1 MKTLL
6 TIIILVFVFN
16 INASFG
22 NAQTTFT
29 DYITSLENLKD
40 KKFRKIIIT
49 EIREYMRRFPEAKN
63 LNEMQF
69 KIATIY
75 HDSKDEAKSFFAHLE
90 ILYLYPESNAIAV
103 SQDRIRSILI
113 QKKKFKKMAAKI
125 EPIIVPAASDMQKE
139 EAYFFFL
146 KTMTDLQFK
155 KIRNPLQRGY
165 LNYLARY
172 PDSGNASTIIFWLGE
187 LLIDDRDAYEGLA
200 QFQKIAYLYPSSIH
214 VTASKLKTAEIF
226 HKKLDQPQ
234 KAILAYE
241 EFLLEYP
248 DDPQAGYAQFQI
260 AKINEKEKKKYLE
273 AIEAYSAVAQRHPQS
288 VEAVPALFEA
298 ARLYEDKFK
307 EYDQAIRIYTE
318 IVRDF
323 PEDVKAPHAYA
334 EAARIYEKRL
344 KDYFNAANVYFK
356 IYGHYPNSTIAV
368 ESLYAA
374 AELNEDKLQ
383 DYDKALMYYR
393 FVVDKYPNHKLT
405 KKASK
410 RIEKISKRMASD

>member
-1 MKTLL
+1 MKKILFITVLL
-6 TIIILVFVFN
+6 LGVNILEANDQVK
-16 INASFG
+16 
-22 NAQTTFT
+22 FT
-29 DYITSLENLKD
+29 DYIVSLENLKD
-40 KKFRKIIIT
+40 KKLRKIIIT
-49 EIREYMRRFPEAKN
+49 EIREYMRRFPEAGN
-63 LNEMQF
+63 LSEMQF

-75 HDSKDEAKSFFAHLE
+75 HDSENEAKSFFSHIE
-90 ILYLYPESNAIAV
+90 ILYLYPESNAVAV
-103 SQDRIRSILI
+103 SKDRIRSILV
-113 QKKKFKKMAAKI
+113 QEKKFKEMAAQI
-125 EPIIVPAASDMQKE
+125 EPIIVPAASGLQKE
-139 EAYFFFL
+139 EACFFFL

-155 KIRNPLQRGY
+155 EIRNPLKHGY
-165 LNYLARY
+165 LNYLQRY
-172 PDSGNASTIIFWLGE
+172 PNSENASTIIFWLAE
-187 LLIDDRDAYEGLA
+187 LLADAQDAYEGLA
-200 QFQKIAYLYPSSIH
+200 QFQKIAYLYPSSTH
-214 VTASKLKTAEIF
+214 VSISKLQTAKIF
-226 HKKLDQPQ
+226 NKKLKEPQ

-260 AKINEKEKKKYLE
+260 AKINEREKKKYLE
-273 AIEAYSAVAQRHPQS
+273 AIEAYSSVAQRHPKS

-307 EYDQAIRIYTE
+307 EYDQAIRVYTE

-356 IYGHYPNSTIAV
+356 IYGHYPTSTIAA
-368 ESLYAA
+368 ESLFAA

-405 KKASK
+405 KRANK
-410 RIEKISKRMASD
+410 RIEKISKKMVSE